1 MPPRVAS
8 PPPVSTVAPPPPPA
22 LPRKSP
28 VTSGQAIM
36 RLMPAGQDKST
47 GFADVSPLIAAVPC
61 VVDRTAQ
68 AGAAPPP
75 KALQIDSGAAARALD
90 SIGKH
95 AKGRAASP
103 PTLRTPPPTHLR
115 EASGASKK
123 HDRDA
128 ASDEASY
135 SRDLL
140 RSKQKK
146 RSRRSSWP

>member
-1 MPPRVAS
+1 
-8 PPPVSTVAPPPPPA
+8 
-22 LPRKSP
+22 
-28 VTSGQAIM
+28 M

-95 AKGRAASP
+95 AKGRAASG
-103 PTLRTPPPTHLR
+103 
-115 EASGASKK
+115 GACSE
-123 HDRDA
+123 RPA
-128 ASDEASY
+128 AKSP
-135 SRDLL
+135 
-140 RSKQKK
+140 RSQAAKGGWCLGN
-146 RSRRSSWP
+146 RRRRP